1 MKELGVIMTLA
12 IRLSPKWVGKKVV
25 LAIRKVLMKLVSQHS
40 LAVGSTVLVNM
51 RMLESLLISGL
62 LVKKSRIRLM
72 I

>member
-62 LVKKSRIRLM
+62 LVKKSREWLM